1 MESNPHGVVLGQ
13 ARHTDAFRAAEQAAL
28 QARHQWPAGESP
40 GWVLAFVGGQHD
52 PTRVLRGFHTV
63 LGELPI
69 VGGCGVGVITVSA
82 ATLTGYECGLL
93 LFPATLNPAGIAV
106 VDGLEHD
113 ETAAG
118 RRLGQALRDIA
129 SPNATVLLFYDSVH
143 SSPPPVLHVG
153 SQLMDGLYEGL
164 GELHPTIIGAG
175 TLADME
181 LSTSYIFDGQQSRKH
196 AAVAVVLPPELT
208 SHVTIMHGCY
218 PASDFLDITR
228 IDGARV
234 LELNGRPALTVA
246 AERLGIPRE
255 QLATL
260 RPPLFSLTLGE
271 KYGDPFAPFDDGQ
284 YVNRLV
290 IAADPDHDALI
301 LFEADFHI
309 GTRVQLMAIDPQ
321 RMIESARG
329 QTQALLDG
337 LAGQPLVFGLYIDCA
352 GRSVAFCGLEADETT
367 PVREQLGACCPFL
380 GFYSG
385 VEIAPL
391 LGRARPLDWTGV
403 LALFTRTVA

>member
-1 MESNPHGVVLGQ
+1 MESNLPGVILGQ
-13 ARHTDAFRAAEQAAL
+13 ARHTDAFSAAEQAAL
-28 QARHQWPAGESP
+28 QARHQWSVGESP
-40 GWVLAFVGGQHD
+40 GWALAFVGGQHD
-52 PTRVLRGFHTV
+52 PARVLRGFHAV
-63 LGELPI
+63 LGDLPI
-69 VGGCGVGVITVSA
+69 VGGCGAGVITASA

-93 LFPATLNPAGIAV
+93 LFPAALNPAGIV
-106 VDGLEHD
+106 VVGLEHD

-118 RRLGQALRDIA
+118 RRLGETLRDIA
-129 SPNATVLLFYDSVH
+129 SPDTTVLLFYDSVR

-153 SQLMDGLYEGL
+153 SRLMDGLYEGL
-164 GELHPTIIGAG
+164 GELRPTVIGAG

-181 LSTSYIFDGQQSRKH
+181 LLSSYIFDGRQARKH

-208 SHVTIMHGCY
+208 SHITIMHGCY

-255 QLATL
+255 LLATL

-301 LFEADFHI
+301 LFEADFHP
-309 GTRVQLMAIDPQ
+309 GARVQLMVIDPQ
-321 RMIESARG
+321 RMIESSRRR
-329 QTQALLDG
+329 TQALLDD
-337 LAGQPLVFGLYIDCA
+337 LAGQPLAFGLYIDCA
-352 GRSVAFCGLEADETT
+352 GRSVAFSGLEADETT
-367 PVREQLGACCPFL
+367 PVRELLGARCPFL

-403 LALFTRTVA
+403 LALFTRTPS